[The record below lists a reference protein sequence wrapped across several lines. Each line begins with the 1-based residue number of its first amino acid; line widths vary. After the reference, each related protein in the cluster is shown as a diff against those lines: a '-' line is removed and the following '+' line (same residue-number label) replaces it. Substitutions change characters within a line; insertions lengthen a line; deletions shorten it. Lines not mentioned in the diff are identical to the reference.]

1 MRKVQPSF
9 IQQQQPKPA
18 PMMQQSQMSYQQAV
32 QSYATH
38 KPTNFH
44 SQTEVKPMQN
54 TVQMM
59 PSMSQPAAPQFAPV
73 QINPVQKPQMVRHL
87 QNQTAQPGQ
96 KAFFQCVV
104 KGSPNTE
111 VKWYR
116 NGQPINMLAN
126 DPRFPVTYDK
136 LSGMASLTIHNASP
150 QDAGQITCVASN
162 PAGSESSTAFLVVR
176 GKT

>member
-1 MRKVQPSF
+1 
-9 IQQQQPKPA
+9 
-18 PMMQQSQMSYQQAV
+18 MMQSQMSYQQAV
-32 QSYATH
+32 QSYATN
-38 KPTNFH
+38 KPANFY
-44 SQTEVKPMQN
+44 SQTEVKPTQN

-59 PSMSQPAAPQFAPV
+59 PSTAQPAPQFAPV
-73 QINPVQKPQMVRHL
+73 QIAPVQKPQIVRHL

-116 NGQPINMLAN
+116 NGQPVNMLSN

-136 LSGMASLTIHNASP
+136 FSGMASLTIHNARP
-150 QDAGQITCVASN
+150 EDAGQITCVASN

-176 GKT
+176 GKNAKTTAKTKRTKSYIYCQFW